1 MTIQTRLIKLEKERK
16 STAYTWREFIEGT
29 AEIDPETWREFISEK
44 ESEHEHK
51 EPIAKTG
58 KAERRRYA

>member
-1 MTIQTRLIKLEKERK
+1 MTLKKRIENLEAQKGFQPMPFDKIVIHSDLPEGEKPTGIIRI
-16 STAYTWREFIEGT
+16 IEH
-29 AEIDPETWREFISEK
+29 DP
-44 ESEHEHK
+44 K